1 MEREVLM
8 EVQHVVIQIR
18 ARARSGAIVTA
29 LTATERLWMGWECMM
44 IAFVLNAGARKFRL

>member
-8 EVQHVVIQIR
+8 EVQDVVIQI
-18 ARARSGAIVTA
+18 AACARSGVIVTA

-44 IAFVLNAGARKFRL
+44 IAFVLNAGARKFRS